1 MKRIGSLALALAM
14 AGSMLAGCAN
24 AGSTSSTSAAT
35 SGEEAAGA
43 SSAASEEDMPV
54 VRMIYP
60 LISVPSDIDQVEA
73 ALNSLTMEK
82 IGVKLELEPVAYA
95 SYSDQMNLILAG
107 TEQYDLAMVMGS
119 NLASYIAKDA
129 LVGLNDLL
137 DTCGAGAKEAL
148 GDYLYAGALNGE
160 VYGLSAIRSMANQQG
175 VVMRK
180 DLVEKYNIDV
190 SAIQNEEDLTAV
202 FETVSAGEPD
212 MYMIR
217 PESAGDYG
225 WLSSSLFDPLGDYI
239 GVLGSQAQTLQVV
252 NYAETEEYAAQ
263 ARLHREWYTN
273 GWIPEDLLT
282 SSDSA
287 WDLVAAG
294 KLFAVAVTIKPGT
307 EQEKSNSAGGVEFVA
322 ATYGEP
328 ISYTSKVN
336 SFTWTILQNT
346 ADAEAAMKVL
356 NLMYTDADF
365 VNLIDWGI
373 EDVHYQHVDG
383 YDNVITFADG
393 LDASTSGYFHSMNYE
408 FGNQLLSYVWE
419 GDSPD
424 LWEETKVFNE
434 NAILSKAMGFA
445 WDVSPVKTEYT
456 AVSNV
461 RSKYE
466 FAITS
471 GFMDYD
477 STIDT
482 YLQELKDAGIDKI
495 IAEKQSQI
503 DEWAKSSGVA

>member
-14 AGSMLAGCAN
+14 VGSLLAGCAD
-24 AGSTSSTSAAT
+24 SESTSAAAQSAE
-35 SGEEAAGA
+35 SGAAA
-43 SSAASEEDMPV
+43 QSAAATDEEMPV

-60 LISVPSDIDQVEA
+60 LISVPSDIDMVEEK
-73 ALNSLTMEK
+73 LSELTVSK
-82 IGVKLELEPVAYA
+82 VGVRLELEPVAFSAYT
-95 SYSDQMNLILAG
+95 DQMNLILAG

-119 NLASYIAKDA
+119 NLSSYIAKGA
-129 LVGLNDLL
+129 LVGMNSLL
-137 DTCGAGAKEAL
+137 DEYGSGAKEAL
-148 GDYLYAGALNGE
+148 GDYLYAGSLNGE
-160 VYGLSAIRSMANQQG
+160 IYGLSAIRSMANQQG

-190 SAIQNEEDLTAV
+190 SAIETEEDLTAV

-217 PESAGDYG
+217 PESGGDYGG

-239 GVLGSQAQTLQVV
+239 GVLENYAQTLDVV

-263 ARLHREWYTN
+263 CRLHRDWYN
-273 GWIPEDLLT
+273 KGYIPEDLLT

-287 WDLVAAG
+287 WDLMAAG
-294 KLFAVAVTIKPGT
+294 KLFAVALTVKPGT
-307 EQEKSNSAGGVEFVA
+307 EQEKSNSAGGVELVT
-322 ATYGEP
+322 ATYGKP

-336 SFTWTILQNT
+336 SFTWAILQNT
-346 ADAEAAMKVL
+346 ANAEAAMKVL
-356 NLMYTDADF
+356 NLLYTDPEF
-365 VNLIDWGI
+365 INMIDWGI
-373 EDVHYQHVDG
+373 EGVHYQHVDG

-393 LDASTSGYFHSMNYE
+393 LDASSSGYFHNMNYE

-424 LWEETKVFNE
+424 LWDETLAFNE
-434 NAILSKAMGFA
+434 SATISKAMGFT
-445 WDVSPVKTEYT
+445 WDVTPVKTEYT

-466 FAITS
+466 FAVTS

-477 STIDT
+477 TTIDT
-482 YLQELKDAGIDKI
+482 YLKELQEAGIDKI
-495 IAEKQSQI
+495 IAEKQAQL
-503 DEWAKSSGVA
+503 DTWAKENNA